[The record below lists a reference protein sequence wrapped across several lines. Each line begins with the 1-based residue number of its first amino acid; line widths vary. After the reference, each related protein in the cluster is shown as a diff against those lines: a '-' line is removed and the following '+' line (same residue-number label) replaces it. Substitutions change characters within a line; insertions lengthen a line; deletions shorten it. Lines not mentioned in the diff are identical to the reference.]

1 MMNLNYPKLNINFL
15 LNTGGI
21 GDNIAALPA
30 MQFIR
35 KNYPWVTP
43 YLYVP
48 DYFLPVARNMIPD
61 MVIRPF
67 SKGEKMFNGSW
78 IGRQTLLKGHDSLAT
93 HLVDYNFH
101 ALCNRQVPDADKN
114 YLSLNLNWIH
124 TEKFKLPKDYVCI
137 ATGYTAP
144 IRKFPGHTVN
154 EIVDYLAKRN
164 IAVVFLGS
172 KQAETGGSVSDIIS
186 NFPLDVDYSKGIN
199 LVDKTSLLEAGKI
212 IAGSKALVAVDCG
225 LMHIA
230 GCTEAPIIGG
240 YTSVDPVMRMPYRH
254 DKLGWNVYKVEPPNS
269 EPEKYFQSQLD
280 FIYNKDFKFSWL
292 ENENLVNSLT
302 AQMFIEQLE
311 KVLENTSSDNVVSG
325 T

>member
-1 MMNLNYPKLNINFL
+1 MMNLKYPKLNINFL

-30 MQFIR
+30 MSFIR

-48 DYFLPVARNMIPD
+48 DYFVPVARNIIPD
-61 MVIRPF
+61 MIIRPF
-67 SKGEKMFNGSW
+67 SKGEKLFNGTW

-101 ALCNRQVPDADKN
+101 ALCNRQVPIEDKN

-124 TEKFKLPKDYVCI
+124 TDKFKLPKDYVCI

-144 IRKFPGHTVN
+144 IRKFSGHTIN

-164 IAVVFLGS
+164 ITTVFLGS
-172 KQAETGGSVSDIIS
+172 KQAYTGGAVNDIIS
-186 NFPLDVDYSKGIN
+186 TFPSEIDYSKGIN
-199 LVDKTSLLEAGKI
+199 LVDETSLLEAGKI
-212 IAGSKALVAVDCG
+212 IAGSKALVAIDCG

-240 YTSVDPVMRMPYRH
+240 YTSVAPELRMPYRH
-254 DKLGWNVYKVEPPNS
+254 NELGWNCYPIVPPDS
-269 EPEKYFQSQLD
+269 EPEKFMQSQLD
-280 FIYNKDFKFSWL
+280 FVYNKDFKFSWL
-292 ENENLVNSLT
+292 GNDNLVNSLK
-302 AQMFIEQLE
+302 AEYFIEKLNQIL
-311 KVLENTSSDNVVSG
+311 
-325 T
+325 